1 MTVYGAIFAR
11 GGSKGVPGKNLRLVG
26 GRSLLAHAVIAGQE
40 AELVDSIH
48 ISTDADD
55 ISAEAAALG
64 VQVPFRR
71 PVELSRDDSPEW
83 DAWEHLARHLINQ
96 GAAESDLLVSIP
108 PTSPL
113 RIPGDIDQAISAFR
127 DGTFDVIL
135 AVTESTRSP
144 WFNMVTRG
152 AQGRVELAAAGD
164 NSSIVRRQDAPP
176 VFSITTVVYVTTL
189 GFVCRAS
196 RMFDGTVGSI
206 TVPPERA
213 IDIDTELD
221 LEIADCLARKR
232 LGLQGE

>member
-1 MTVYGAIFAR
+1 MTVHGAIFAR

-26 GRSLLAHAVIAGQE
+26 GRSLLAHAVITGQE
-40 AELVDSIH
+40 AAQVDSVLV
-48 ISTDADD
+48 STDADE

-64 VQVPFRR
+64 AEVPFRR
-71 PVELSRDDSPEW
+71 PIELSRDDSPEW
-83 DAWEHLARHLINQ
+83 DAWKHLARHLINH

-113 RIPGDIDQAISAFR
+113 RIPGDIDEAISAFQ
-127 DGTFDVIL
+127 DGSFDVVL
-135 AVTESTRSP
+135 AVSESTRSP

-152 AQGRVELAAAGD
+152 ASSRVELAASVKNNPID
-164 NSSIVRRQDAPP
+164 RRQDAPP
-176 VFSITTVVYVTTL
+176 VFNITTVVYVTTL

>member
-1 MTVYGAIFAR
+1 VTVYGAIFAR

-26 GRSLLAHAVIAGQE
+26 DRSLLAYAVAAGQE
-40 AELVDSIH
+40 AELVDTVH
-48 ISTDADD
+48 ISTDSDD

-64 VQVPFRR
+64 AEVPFRR
-71 PVELSRDDSPEW
+71 PLELSRDDSPEW
-83 DAWEHLARHLINQ
+83 NAWRHLARHLIAQ

-113 RIPGDIDQAISAFR
+113 RIPGDVDEAIRAFR
-127 DGTFDVIL
+127 NGSFDVVL
-135 AVTESTRSP
+135 AVSESTRSP

-152 AQGRVELAAAGD
+152 ASGRVELAASGHN
-164 NSSIVRRQDAPP
+164 NSIDRRQDAPP
-176 VFSITTVVYVTTL
+176 VFNITTVVYVTTL
-189 GFVCRAS
+189 GFVCRAP

-221 LEIADCLARKR
+221 LEIADFLARKR
-232 LGLQGE
+232 LGLQGG